1 MTILITGVAGFIG
14 NNFCVDFANKY
25 RNTKIISID
34 NINDY
39 YSKKIKFKRL
49 KRLKNFKNIKFL
61 KIDLKDKPKLI
72 KIFNKYKF
80 KEVYNFA
87 AQAGVRYSEKNPQAY
102 IDSNIT
108 GFLNLIELS
117 KDNNVKKFFFASSS
131 SVYGDS
137 KKFPLSENEK
147 LNPKN
152 FYGMTKKLNEDIAK
166 RFFENYKFKSIGLRY
181 FTVFGEWGRPDMF
194 LIKYLDAAYNKK
206 IFFLNNYGNHIRDF
220 TYINDV
226 TKIIIKL
233 RGRKI
238 LGSDIY
244 NICSNNPISLK
255 KVIKLLSK
263 NTPSVK
269 IKKRG
274 FQKADVYKTHGNN
287 KKIKK
292 KTKINKFEDF
302 DFAINK
308 TREWFK
314 SKYKIFK

>member
-1 MTILITGVAGFIG
+1 MTILITGAAGFIG

-25 RNTKIISID
+25 KNTKIISID
-34 NINDY
+34 NVNDY
-39 YSKKIKFKRL
+39 YSKKIKFSRL

-61 KIDLKDKPKLI
+61 KIDLKDKPKLT
-72 KIFNKYKF
+72 KIFKKYKF

-108 GFLNLIELS
+108 GFLNLIKLS
-117 KDNNVKKFFFASSS
+117 KDNNIKKFFFASSS

-137 KKFPLSENEK
+137 KKFPLSEYEK

-166 RFFENYKFKSIGLRY
+166 RFFENYKFKSIGLRF

-206 IFFLNNYGNHIRDF
+206 FFFLNNYGNHVRDF

-226 TKIIIKL
+226 TKLIIKL
-233 RGRKI
+233 RGEKI
-238 LGSDIY
+238 VGSDIY
-244 NICSNNPISLK
+244 NICSNNPINLK
-255 KVIKLLSK
+255 KVIKLLSGK
-263 NTPSVK
+263 TPRVK

-287 KKIKK
+287 SKIKK
-292 KTKINKFEDF
+292 KTKIKQFEDF
-302 DFAINK
+302 NFALNK
-308 TREWFK
+308 THEWFK
-314 SKYKIFK
+314 SKYKMFK

>member
-1 MTILITGVAGFIG
+1 MTILITGAAGFIG

-25 RNTKIISID
+25 KNTKIISID
-34 NINDY
+34 NVNDY
-39 YSKKIKFKRL
+39 YSKKIKFSRL
-49 KRLKNFKNIKFL
+49 KRLKNFRNIKFL
-61 KIDLKDKPKLI
+61 KIDLKDKTKLT
-72 KIFNKYKF
+72 KIFKKYKF

-108 GFLNLIELS
+108 GFLNLIKLS
-117 KDNNVKKFFFASSS
+117 KDNNIKKFFFASSS

-166 RFFENYKFKSIGLRY
+166 RFFENYKFKSIGLRF

-206 IFFLNNYGNHIRDF
+206 FFFLNNYGNHVRDF
-220 TYINDV
+220 TYIDDV
-226 TKIIIKL
+226 TKLIIKL
-233 RGRKI
+233 RGKKI
-238 LGSDIY
+238 IGSDIY
-244 NICSNNPISLK
+244 NICSNNPINLK
-255 KVIKLLSK
+255 KVIKLLSG
-263 NTPSVK
+263 NTPRVK

-274 FQKADVYKTHGNN
+274 FQNADVYKTHGNN
-287 KKIKK
+287 SKIKK
-292 KTKINKFEDF
+292 KTKIKQFEDF
-302 DFAINK
+302 NFALNK
-308 TREWFK
+308 THEWFK
-314 SKYKIFK
+314 SKYKMFK